1 MNTLT
6 LPLCPRIASRL
17 PEAKGQYPPVGCS
30 AMVQSAKLLKASNP
44 LRVDR
49 ECPEELESSSVM
61 GQWEQER
68 FLVDGIWGGPKS
80 PHWRG
85 TGSMPF
91 EPLKYP
97 FCSVCCRMFATE
109 KRWWRGF
116 ATRCPPALYSA
127 MWKRVRLRAGTA
139 AAARSSTIL
148 LRALPSRQQGKWNR
162 PGRHPQPSAPR
173 GACAC
178 RVIPLNL
185 ACARLRGKPYRC
197 VDRHCCCRGADS
209 DMRVS
214 HADDI
219 DQPRRRQYRAAASEQ
234 RQQQPDDGA
243 AQCR

>member
-97 FCSVCCRMFATE
+97 FCSVCCRMFTTE

-178 RVIPLNL
+178 RVIPLHPGRPCSL
-185 ACARLRGKPYRC
+185 LPQ
-197 VDRHCCCRGADS
+197 S
-209 DMRVS
+209 
-214 HADDI
+214 
-219 DQPRRRQYRAAASEQ
+219 RRRPEGQARRSASLTFRPEDQRHDQHIREQ
-234 RQQQPDDGA
+234 PPHLCGLP
-243 AQCR
+243 CRLQ